1 MQSPFQ
7 NTAVGFAYKSVSQLK
22 KARLLF
28 SALKYFPRTSIAL
41 AWLGYYA
48 LKWKLPF
55 TRSLIKS
62 IFFEHFCG
70 GETIDGCAPVIRKLS
85 LYNVATALDFGVEG
99 KNTAQEHIM
108 MVNEIIATIKHVREN
123 PEVPVIP
130 IKLTAIASFELLEKY
145 SHDKT
150 KLSSEEKAQI
160 QCLRERLDL
169 ICATAMQANKTIYL
183 DAEESWIQPALDD
196 LALEMMIKFN
206 RQRAVL
212 FNTYQ
217 LYLKSS
223 FDRLKAHRELCV
235 SRGSFFAAKLV
246 RGAYMEKENL
256 RARKLGYETPV
267 QPAKYITDLAY
278 NDAMM
283 YCLLHH
289 KDTFFCLATHNEEDI
304 WKMVNT
310 IREDR
315 IATDH
320 IHFCQLYGMSDPIT
334 FTLAKEGFYAM
345 KYVPF
350 GKIEDTY
357 PYMIRR
363 AEENSGL
370 TGSTHQELQWV
381 INELKRRKSSKS
393 SPPKRAHM
401 QTSSN

>member
-1 MQSPFQ
+1 MQRPFQ
-7 NTAVGFAYKSVSQLK
+7 NTAVGFDYKSVSQLK
-22 KARLLF
+22 KARFLF
-28 SALKYFPRTSIAL
+28 LALKHFPRTSIAL

-48 LKWKLPF
+48 LKGRLPF
-55 TRSLIKS
+55 TRSLIRN

-70 GETIDGCAPVIRKLS
+70 GETIEGCAPVIRKLS

-99 KNTAQEHIM
+99 KNTAQEHLM
-108 MVNEIIATIKHVREN
+108 MVNEIVETIIHVREE

-150 KLSSEEKAQI
+150 TLSSEEKAQI
-160 QCLRERLDL
+160 QRLRERLDL
-169 ICATAMQANKTIYL
+169 ICTTAMRANKTIYL

-196 LALEMMIKFN
+196 LALEMMVKFN
-206 RQRAVL
+206 KQRAVL

-223 FDRLKAHRELCV
+223 FDRLKTHRELCIAQ
-235 SRGSFFAAKLV
+235 GSFFAAKLV

-267 QPAKYITDLAY
+267 QPAKIMTDMAY

-289 KDTFFCLATHNEEDI
+289 KDTFFCLATHNTESS

-310 IREDR
+310 IKEDR
-315 IATDH
+315 TPTDH

-334 FTLAKEGFYAM
+334 FALAKEGFFAM

-381 INELKRRKSSKS
+381 TEELNRRKSGISS
-393 SPPKRAHM
+393 SPHKGHI
-401 QTSSN
+401 QTSSS